1 MEDRM
6 RTGELEPEKMYG
18 FANGEPDMTGVPAA
32 LADRVRKKP
41 GRKPKAEIAAA
52 EAEKATGHEKE
63 TARDID
69 KAMEKPLMTAKTL
82 EEMRGKRAR
91 EEAERKAMA
100 EEIERLKAQLAEQQ
114 KETDALQMLY
124 TEASE
129 EIGNLRKRLAVSGRR
144 VKLSEVKWKIW
155 KDGVLVADG

>member
-91 EEAERKAMA
+91 NTGVHEGIDTRSDGRGFQTR
-100 EEIERLKAQLAEQQ
+100 I
-114 KETDALQMLY
+114 
-124 TEASE
+124 SVG
-129 EIGNLRKRLAVSGRR
+129 GN
-144 VKLSEVKWKIW
+144 
-155 KDGVLVADG
+155 